1 MTFDIDKNVVFVVIL
16 DISGVYAQIYD
27 QGYYHKD
34 DVRDI
39 QQRYYDTKHWRV
51 LVLD

>member
-1 MTFDIDKNVVFVVIL
+1 MFTELDENVVQIIIL

-27 QGYYHKD
+27 QGYYNKD
-34 DVRDI
+34 DVEDI
-39 QQRYYDTKHWRV
+39 RQQYSDSKHWRV